1 MDKSI
6 GDLQKMQGSV
16 AAYIA
21 IARLDHSTKHIF
33 IVPGMILA
41 YLLRGVHAPS
51 LVSSITLGLLAAIC
65 IASSNYVIN
74 EWFDREFD
82 KFHPT
87 KSERAAVK
95 TQLSGTIIFLEWA
108 GLVAVG
114 LACAFAASKLTLL
127 VASVFALQGIIYNVP
142 PIRSKDKAYL
152 DVISEAINNP
162 LRLIIGW
169 AMIDPTTLPPGS
181 IMLTYWAGGAFLMA
195 AKRLSEFREIVA
207 SHGRELLERYRASF
221 ANYSEISLTVS
232 CFIYALATSFF
243 LAIFLIKYRVE
254 YLLVV
259 PVLIALFGHYL
270 ALSMEPASTAQRPE
284 KLFEERALIA
294 LVALLAA
301 TFLFA
306 TYVNIPALD
315 GLAGQR
321 YISLQ

>member
-6 GDLQKMQGSV
+6 EKMHGNV
-16 AAYIA
+16 AGYVA

-41 YLLRGVHAPS
+41 YLLRGVHTNA
-51 LVSSITLGLLAAIC
+51 LVSSITLGLIAAIC
-65 IASSNYVIN
+65 IASANYVIN

-87 KSERAAVK
+87 KSERTAVK
-95 TQLSGTIIFLEWA
+95 TQLSGTVIFLEWT

-114 LACAFAASKLTLL
+114 LGCAYAASKLTLL
-127 VASVFALQGIIYNVP
+127 VACIFALQGIVYNVP
-142 PIRSKDKAYL
+142 PIRTKDKAYL

-162 LRLIIGW
+162 LRLMIGW
-169 AMIDPTTLPPGS
+169 AMIDPTTLPPSS
-181 IMLTYWAGGAFLMA
+181 IILTYWAGGAFLMA
-195 AKRLSEFREIVA
+195 AKRLSEFREITA

-221 ANYSEISLTVS
+221 AGYSEISLTVS
-232 CFIYALATSFF
+232 CFVYALVTSFF

-254 YLLVV
+254 YLLTV

-270 ALSMEPASTAQRPE
+270 ALSMGPASTAQRPE
-284 KLFEERALIA
+284 KLFKERTLIA
-294 LVALLAA
+294 LVGLLAA

-315 GLAGQR
+315 LFAGQR
-321 YISLQ
+321 YISLE